1 MSRSPGF
8 DWDKDRED
16 LVVEEQAAIAVY
28 LNPRGSIV
36 IRQKGERD
44 PETYDTVDSW
54 IIVEPHY
61 AAGLARAIM
70 ALAPK
75 ETAPLAL
82 PAPGDRTA
90 AERQRRHRE
99 RKRNGGVTPCD
110 RDSVTADRDSGG
122 RVLAAN

>member
-1 MSRSPGF
+1 MSNPGF
-8 DWDKDRED
+8 DWDKDRDD
-16 LVVEEQAAIAVY
+16 LVIEEQAAIAVY
-28 LNPRGSIV
+28 LNPRGAIV
-36 IRQKGERD
+36 IRQKGELD

-61 AAGLARAIM
+61 GAALARAIM
-70 ALAPK
+70 ALAPQQG
-75 ETAPLAL
+75 TLAL

-99 RKRNGGVTPCD
+99 RKRNGTVTPCD
-110 RDSVTADRDSGG
+110 RDSVTGDRDTISG